1 MIVRF
6 KSKSFHDDDDDDED
20 DTFCSSISPSVFC
33 SDFGSWQNKQTEAQ
47 THLLPTLTDDQ
58 RHPRD
63 DDCDGDDV
71 DDDGGDGDDGYDD
84 HDNDDDD
91 PDDCGG
97 DVRNSKNHP
106 VVQ

>member
-1 MIVRF
+1 M
-6 KSKSFHDDDDDDED
+6 
-20 DTFCSSISPSVFC
+20 
-33 SDFGSWQNKQTEAQ
+33 
-47 THLLPTLTDDQ
+47 TDDQ
-58 RHPRD
+58 QHPRD

-71 DDDGGDGDDGYDD
+71 GDDGGDGDDGYDD